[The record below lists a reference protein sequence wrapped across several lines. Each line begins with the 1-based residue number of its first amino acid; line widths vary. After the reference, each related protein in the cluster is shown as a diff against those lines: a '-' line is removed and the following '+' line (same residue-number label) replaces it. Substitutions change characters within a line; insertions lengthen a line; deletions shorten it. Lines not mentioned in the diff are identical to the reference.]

1 MVKAVIESAIN
12 PGLNLRVVVSLSLR
26 VSFLSC
32 SSNHSSLPFLSHPY
46 LVEFLKVYSKRT
58 LSPLKLFLGLT
69 ILLFLIQTKHALKA
83 VDISVE
89 DSMLPCEI
97 LVSNIEFLE
106 LISQVL
112 L

>member
-26 VSFLSC
+26 VSFLCC
-32 SSNHSSLPFLSHPY
+32 SSYHCTLPLLSHPY
-46 LVEFLKVYSKRT
+46 LVEFLKVNSKSA

-69 ILLFLIQTKHALKA
+69 IFLFLIQAKHALKA

-89 DSMLPCEI
+89 DSMLPGEI
-97 LVSNIEFLE
+97 LVSNVEFL
-106 LISQVL
+106 
-112 L
+112 